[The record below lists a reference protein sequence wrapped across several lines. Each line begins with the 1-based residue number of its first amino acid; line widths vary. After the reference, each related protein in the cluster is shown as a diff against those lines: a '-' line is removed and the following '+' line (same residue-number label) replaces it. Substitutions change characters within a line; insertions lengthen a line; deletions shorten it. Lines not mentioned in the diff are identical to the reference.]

1 MKQLRNL
8 GVSIES
14 LNSKSTEKKKKCT
27 ELHSEITSS
36 SDQPRSVGRTI
47 ELKFVISKDII
58 HV

>member
-1 MKQLRNL
+1 MKQL

-14 LNSKSTEKKKKCT
+14 LNSKSTEKKKNCT